1 MSEQVLHPTLMPPLM
16 GVNKSSYLPFI
27 TMVILS
33 LGLHVL
39 IILGVTFIAPS
50 SPQTAPK
57 VNLEITLVREQTE
70 EAPEEADFYAQANN
84 IGGGEAEDKTP
95 DPSLVPANVEAVE
108 VEKPA
113 EETASEIATPIDVPE
128 PIATPSPTLTESQPQ
143 ISPETP
149 EIITTVVERPQQV
162 TVAPEPVDIED
173 SIVQEQVAEQI
184 LEMPTADFLMADALN
199 FARTKPIP
207 NSGFAARKPTTRR
220 ISSST
225 KQYAAAAYLEGW
237 QRKIERIGTM
247 NYPHE
252 AKRQGISGS
261 LVLSVDLN
269 PNGSLASIVL
279 SKSSGSQ
286 LLDDAAIRIVNLAA
300 PYAEIPENVLQ
311 GNDMLTIIRTWRFD
325 ASGRVRAR

>member
-1 MSEQVLHPTLMPPLM
+1 MSEQPHDPTLMPPLM
-16 GVNKSSYLPFI
+16 RPQKNSYLPFMSI
-27 TMVILS
+27 IILS
-33 LGLHVL
+33 VFLHVF

-50 SPQTAPK
+50 SPQPVPK
-57 VNLEITLVREQTE
+57 VNLEITLVQEQTV

-84 IGGGEAEDKTP
+84 IGGGEAEEKTP
-95 DPSLVPANVEAVE
+95 EPSPLPTQIETEATQTPE
-108 VEKPA
+108 EK
-113 EETASEIATPIDVPE
+113 TVSEIATPIDVLE
-128 PIATPSPTLTESQPQ
+128 PVDTPSPVLAETQPQ
-143 ISPETP
+143 VSPETP
-149 EIITTVVERPQQV
+149 ELITTVETQPQQV
-162 TVAPEPVDIED
+162 TVAPTPIDLVDN
-173 SIVQEQVAEQI
+173 IVQEQVAEPT